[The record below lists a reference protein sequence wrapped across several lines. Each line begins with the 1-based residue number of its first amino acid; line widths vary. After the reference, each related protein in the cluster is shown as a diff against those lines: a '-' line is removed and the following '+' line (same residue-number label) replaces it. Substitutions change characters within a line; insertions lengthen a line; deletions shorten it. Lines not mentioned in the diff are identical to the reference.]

1 MTNWKKQ
8 NESDAAKKPVMLTK
22 DIVYQQ
28 GKLDRELVYIINKA
42 KYYIPK
48 PKPKHNTTGIQC
60 YTFSLNFWKMFKYRV
75 ISGPYFPVFGLN
87 TERYFVYLRI
97 QSEYRKM

>member
-8 NESDAAKKPVMLTK
+8 NESDATKKPVMLTK

-48 PKPKHNTTGIQC
+48 PKPKPNNTGI
-60 YTFSLNFWKMFKYRV
+60 
-75 ISGPYFPVFGLN
+75 
-87 TERYFVYLRI
+87 
-97 QSEYRKM
+97 